1 MVQQQQQQEVGD
13 HTMIE
18 KPKKKKKRVKRPK
31 DERHADIPA
40 LTKDDIEIR
49 ENLSDND
56 RLLSD
61 DQGK

>member
-1 MVQQQQQQEVGD
+1 MGD
-13 HTMIE
+13 HTIIE

-31 DERHADIPA
+31 DEGHADIPA

-49 ENLSDND
+49 EDLSDND